1 MNQNNEGN
9 MEFHAEYTDSD
20 SDEETQERRGT
31 SFRKIL
37 CMAFDLSVLI
47 NYSKDRFF
55 HFVYHDGA
63 LEQLES
69 KRKLAL
75 LHTVRS
81 ACTEHGIQY
90 IFSAIEEEL
99 PTLDDS
105 GKLCPHPDEIVLELH
120 DGGNDGRL
128 FKVETF

>member
-1 MNQNNEGN
+1 M
-9 MEFHAEYTDSD
+9 
-20 SDEETQERRGT
+20 
-31 SFRKIL
+31 
-37 CMAFDLSVLI
+37 I
-47 NYSKDRFF
+47 NYAKDRFF

-75 LHTVRS
+75 LNAVRS
-81 ACTEHGIQY
+81 ACAEHGIQY

-99 PTLDDS
+99 PTADDRDN
-105 GKLCPHPDEIVLELH
+105 LCPRPDEIVLELH
-120 DGGNDGRL
+120 DGGKDGRL